1 MGGYSDEGAEMLNA
15 GVVEGVKPMFTKF
28 GQSVEVSERL
38 EVDAI
43 KLYRKGKLFF
53 NAEAK
58 KFFRE
63 MADFNQ
69 WENLKREL
77 DK

>member
-1 MGGYSDEGAEMLNA
+1 MRNENDYTSKNVA
-15 GVVEGVKPMFTKF
+15 GEARFLE
-28 GQSVEVSERL
+28 SIRL
-38 EVDAI
+38 EGEAI
-43 KLYRKGKLFF
+43 KMYRKGKLFF

-63 MADFNQ
+63 MADFNR